1 MSRGAVSGSMTIFKD
16 RIAPLVFFLLC
27 SAIPLRAAQNAPPA
41 PSLIIEVVSQGQPV
55 AGASVVV
62 GGRSEISD
70 ASGRVG
76 FNVPSGEYDITV
88 EAKGHLSGTSRVM
101 VGAQSSAPTRIEIL
115 PIPEVQE
122 TVIVTATRTNTRLQD
137 QPVRVEV
144 INREE
149 IEEKALMT
157 PGSVA
162 MLLGETTGLRVQT
175 TSPAL
180 GAANVRIQG
189 LRGRYSQLVADGLP
203 LYGAQGDSFSLL
215 QVPPLDLGQVEIIK
229 GAASAL
235 YGASA
240 LGGVINLVSR
250 RPAEAEREFLINTTS
265 QSGLDLTSWLAN
277 PVGEAASWTL
287 LGGYHRQSGQ
297 DLDEDGWL
305 DLPGF
310 ERMVLRPRFFTD
322 NGAGKSLFGTI
333 GVMVEDRDGGT
344 SPGQS
349 LPNGAAFAESLKTR
363 HIDGGFV
370 GRWLAFDR
378 RVLAVRGSYMRR
390 SQDRRF
396 GSTAEHGVRST
407 WFGEASLQGSSG
419 RQTWVAGAAFQQDRN
434 TLQEL
439 PQFDYTF
446 SSPSVFMQDEIA
458 LTGSLT
464 LAVSARADVHSE
476 YGVLATPRISLLS
489 RPAAGWTVR
498 VAAGTGAFAPTPFT
512 EETEET
518 GLSRL
523 RPLRGLRAER
533 ARGSSLDITRVFGSV
548 EVTGTVFGSMVV
560 APVVTKA
567 LEDGSV
573 EFLNAPENTRTAG
586 TELLLRYRR
595 EGFVALATHAWTRST
610 EFDADEDLRRAVP
623 LTPAHAASFNAIW
636 EGDDWGRFG
645 IEMYFVGKQELDENP
660 YRRIS
665 RQHLLIGALGERRVG
680 GVRFFINAENL
691 LNIRQTN
698 YDPLILPSPR
708 RDGRWTVDAWAPLE
722 GRVVN
727 GGVRVAF

>member
-1 MSRGAVSGSMTIFKD
+1 MQPIVRAAFCFLLFAFPIAASAQDAQPDGPLQIEIVSGDT
-16 RIAPLVFFLLC
+16 PL
-27 SAIPLRAAQNAPPA
+27 Q
-41 PSLIIEVVSQGQPV
+41 
-55 AGASVVV
+55 GASVVV
-62 GGRSEISD
+62 NGRTAISNAEGRVTFD
-70 ASGRVG
+70 VASG
-76 FNVPSGEYDITV
+76 EHEITV
-88 EAKGHLSGTSRVM
+88 DAAGHLPATHRVV
-101 VGAQSSAPTRIEIL
+101 VGAQRPAPVRIEL
-115 PIPEVQE
+115 SPIPEAEE

-144 INREE
+144 IDREE

-215 QVPPLDLGQVEIIK
+215 QVPPLDLAQVEIIK

-250 RPAEAEREFLINTTS
+250 RPAETEREFLINTTS
-265 QSGLDLTSWLAN
+265 QSGVDLTSWLAY
-277 PVGEAASWTL
+277 PLRHDASWTL

-297 DLDEDGWL
+297 DLDDDEWL

-310 ERMVLRPRFFTD
+310 ERVVLRPRVFAD
-322 NGAGKSLFGTI
+322 NGAGRTMFATI
-333 GVMVEDRDGGT
+333 GIMAEDRNGGT
-344 SPGQS
+344 SAGGTLPGGES
-349 LPNGAAFAESLKTR
+349 FVESLKSR
-363 HIDGGFV
+363 HVDGGFV
-370 GRWLAFDR
+370 GRWLVLEK

-390 SQDRRF
+390 SQDRQF
-396 GSTAEHGVRST
+396 GSVSEYGVRST
-407 WFGEASLQGSSG
+407 WFGEVSLQGSSG
-419 RQTWVAGAAFQQDRN
+419 RQTWVGGVAFQQDRHA
-434 TLQEL
+434 LREL
-439 PQFDYTF
+439 PQHDYRF
-446 SSPSVFMQDEIA
+446 SSPSIFMQDEIA
-458 LTGSLT
+458 FNDKWT

-476 YGVLATPRISLLS
+476 YGVLATPRISVLS
-489 RPAAGWTVR
+489 RPAPGWTIR
-498 VAAGTGAFAPTPFT
+498 LAAGTGAFAPTPFT

-523 RPLRGLRAER
+523 RPLHGLRAER
-533 ARGSSLDITRVFGSV
+533 ARGTSLDVTRLFGSI
-548 EVTGTVFGSMVV
+548 ELTGTVFGSVV
-560 APVVTKA
+560 LHPIATKYA
-567 LEDGSV
+567 DDGFV
-573 EFLNAPENTRTAG
+573 EFVNAPEHTRTVG

-610 EFDADEDLRRAVP
+610 EFDANDGVRRTVP
-623 LTPAHAASFNAIW
+623 LTPDHAASMNAIW

-645 IEMYFVGKQELDENP
+645 IEMYFVGRQELDENP
-660 YRRIS
+660 YRRTGLP
-665 RQHLLIGALGERRVG
+665 HLLIGALAERRFG
-680 GVRFFINAENL
+680 GLRVFLNAENL
-691 LNIRQTN
+691 LDIRQTS

-708 RDGRWTVDAWAPLE
+708 PDGRWTVDAWAPLE
-722 GRVVN
+722 GRVIN

>member
-1 MSRGAVSGSMTIFKD
+1 MPRIVRAAFCLLLFALPLAADAQDSTQAPQGEAVAEDKPVPPVVEAEETIF
-16 RIAPLVFFLLC
+16 
-27 SAIPLRAAQNAPPA
+27 
-41 PSLIIEVVSQGQPV
+41 
-55 AGASVVV
+55 
-62 GGRSEISD
+62 
-70 ASGRVG
+70 
-76 FNVPSGEYDITV
+76 
-88 EAKGHLSGTSRVM
+88 
-101 VGAQSSAPTRIEIL
+101 
-115 PIPEVQE
+115 
-122 TVIVTATRTNTRLQD
+122 VTATRTNTRLQD

-144 INREE
+144 IDREE

-215 QVPPLDLGQVEIIK
+215 QVPPLDLAQVEIIK

-250 RPAEAEREFLINTTS
+250 RPAEAERELLVNATS
-265 QSGLDLTSWLAN
+265 QSGRDVTSWLPN
-277 PVGEAASWTL
+277 PPAGTASWAQ
-287 LGGYHRQSGQ
+287 LGGYHRQSEQ
-297 DLDEDGWL
+297 DLDDDGWL

-310 ERMVLRPRFFTD
+310 ERIVLRPSLFTD
-322 NGAGKSLFGTI
+322 NRTGKTMFATI
-333 GVMVEDRDGGT
+333 GIMAEDRNGGT
-344 SPGQS
+344 SPGRT
-349 LPNGAAFAESLKTR
+349 LPNGVAFTESLKSR
-363 HIDGGFV
+363 HVDGGFV
-370 GRWLAFDR
+370 GRWLAFR
-378 RVLAVRGSYMRR
+378 TRVLAVRGSYMRR

-396 GSTAEHGVRST
+396 GPAAEYGVRST
-407 WFGEASLQGSSG
+407 WFGEVSIQGSSG
-419 RQTWVAGAAFQQDRN
+419 RQTWVGGAAFQQDRHA
-434 TLQEL
+434 LREL
-439 PQFDYTF
+439 PQFDYRF
-446 SSPSVFMQDEIA
+446 SSPSAFMQDEIEI
-458 LTGSLT
+458 TEKWT
-464 LAVSARADVHSE
+464 LAISARADVHSE
-476 YGVLATPRISLLS
+476 YGVLATPRISVLS
-489 RPAAGWTVR
+489 RPASGWTIR

-533 ARGSSLDITRVFGSV
+533 ARSTSLDVTRVLGPI
-548 EVTGTVFGSMVV
+548 EVTGTVFGSVV
-560 APVVTKA
+560 RQPIVTRTLDA
-567 LEDGSV
+567 GDV
-573 EFLNAPENTRTAG
+573 EFLNAPESTRTAG

-610 EFDADEDLRRAVP
+610 EFDADEDVRRAVP
-623 LTPAHAASFNAIW
+623 LTPAHAASLNAIW
-636 EGDDWGRFG
+636 EGDEWGRFG
-645 IEMYFVGKQELDENP
+645 IEMYFVGKQQLDENP
-660 YRRIS
+660 YRGAS
-665 RQHLLIGALGERRVG
+665 RPHLLLGALGERRFG
-680 GVRFFINAENL
+680 GLRVFINAENL
-691 LNIRQTN
+691 LDIRQTK
-698 YDPLILPSPR
+698 YDPLIVPAPR

>member
-1 MSRGAVSGSMTIFKD
+1 MRNLMRSIARAVFCSFVLLLPVAVS
-16 RIAPLVFFLLC
+16 
-27 SAIPLRAAQNAPPA
+27 AQNPPLTQDPPTEEPPA
-41 PSLIIEVVSQGQPV
+41 SEQPV
-55 AGASVVV
+55 
-62 GGRSEISD
+62 I
-70 ASGRVG
+70 
-76 FNVPSGEYDITV
+76 
-88 EAKGHLSGTSRVM
+88 EA
-101 VGAQSSAPTRIEIL
+101 A
-115 PIPEVQE
+115 E

-144 INREE
+144 IDREE

-215 QVPPLDLGQVEIIK
+215 QVPPLDLAQVEIIK

-250 RPAEAEREFLINTTS
+250 RPDDTEHEFLFNTTS
-265 QSGLDLTSWLAN
+265 QSGFDLTSWLAN
-277 PVGEAASWTL
+277 PVGNTASWTL
-287 LGGYHRQSGQ
+287 LGGYHRQSEQ

-310 ERMVLRPRFFTD
+310 ERVVLRPRIFSD
-322 NGAGKSLFGTI
+322 NRAGRTI
-333 GVMVEDRDGGT
+333 FATVGIMAEDRNGGT
-344 SPGQS
+344 SQGRTLS
-349 LPNGAAFAESLKTR
+349 NGVPFVESLNSR

-370 GRWLAFDR
+370 GRWIAFEK

-390 SQDRRF
+390 SQDRQF
-396 GSTAEHGVRST
+396 GPASEHSARST
-407 WFGEASLQGSSG
+407 WFGEASLQGNTG
-419 RQTWVAGAAFQQDRN
+419 RQTWVLGAAFQQDRHA
-434 TLQEL
+434 LREL
-439 PQFDYTF
+439 PLFDYTF
-446 SSPSVFMQDEIA
+446 SSPSLFMQDEIA
-458 LTGSLT
+458 FNEKWT
-464 LAVSARADVHSE
+464 LAISARADVHSE

-489 RPAAGWTVR
+489 RPAPGWTVR
-498 VAAGTGAFAPTPFT
+498 IAAGTGAFAPTPFT

-533 ARGSSLDITRVFGSV
+533 ARGTSLDVTRIFGSI
-548 EVTGTVFGSMVV
+548 EVTGTIFGSVV
-560 APVVTKA
+560 LEPIVTRN
-567 LEDGSV
+567 LDDGSV
-573 EFLNAPENTRTAG
+573 EFLNAPDSTRTAG
-586 TELLLRYRR
+586 TELLVRYRR

-610 EFDADEDLRRAVP
+610 EFDADEGVRRAVP
-623 LTPAHAASFNAIW
+623 LTPAHAGSLNAIW

-660 YRRIS
+660 YRRTG
-665 RQHLLIGALGERRVG
+665 RPHLLVGALAERRFGRLRV
-680 GVRFFINAENL
+680 FINSENL
-691 LNIRQTN
+691 LDVRQTS

-708 RDGRWTVDAWAPLE
+708 PDGRWTVDAWAPLE
-722 GRVVN
+722 GRVIN
-727 GGVRVAF
+727 GGIRVAF

>member
-1 MSRGAVSGSMTIFKD
+1 MPFAARGTFCLLLTLLPFAV
-16 RIAPLVFFLLC
+16 
-27 SAIPLRAAQNAPPA
+27 AAQDPSQQGPVPEEQREQEKPP
-41 PSLIIEVVSQGQPV
+41 V
-55 AGASVVV
+55 
-62 GGRSEISD
+62 
-70 ASGRVG
+70 
-76 FNVPSGEYDITV
+76 V
-88 EAKGHLSGTSRVM
+88 EA
-101 VGAQSSAPTRIEIL
+101 A
-115 PIPEVQE
+115 E

-144 INREE
+144 IDREE

-250 RPAEAEREFLINTTS
+250 RPEEAERELLINATS
-265 QSGLDLTSWLAN
+265 QAGHDVTSWFAN
-277 PVGEAASWTL
+277 PISDTASWTL

-310 ERMVLRPRFFTD
+310 ERVVLRPRIFSD
-322 NGAGKSLFGTI
+322 NGAGKSMFATL
-333 GVMVEDRDGGT
+333 GVMAEDRNGGT
-344 SPGQS
+344 APGRTVPDGTAFTQS
-349 LPNGAAFAESLKTR
+349 LKSR
-363 HIDGGFV
+363 HVDGGFA
-370 GRWLAFDR
+370 GRWLAFNT

-390 SQDRRF
+390 TQDRRF
-396 GSTAEHGVRST
+396 GAAAERSARVT
-407 WFGEASLQGSSG
+407 WFGEASLQGVTG
-419 RQTWVAGAAFQQDRN
+419 RQTWVAGAAFQQDRHA
-434 TLQEL
+434 LREL
-439 PQFDYTF
+439 PQFDYRF
-446 SSPSVFMQDEIA
+446 STPSVFLQDEIA
-458 LTGSLT
+458 LNGMWT
-464 LAVSARADVHSE
+464 LAVSARADAHSE
-476 YGVLATPRISLLS
+476 YGVLATPRVSLLS
-489 RPAAGWTVR
+489 RPAAGWTIR

-518 GLSRL
+518 GLSRV

-533 ARGSSLDITRVFGSV
+533 ARGASVDVTRIFMNGAV
-548 EVTGTVFGSMVV
+548 EVTGTAFGSIVLGPV
-560 APVVTKA
+560 ATRD
-567 LEDGSV
+567 LHDGSS
-573 EFLNAPENTRTAG
+573 EFLNAPESTRTGG
-586 TELLLRYRR
+586 TEFLVRYRR

-610 EFDADEDLRRAVP
+610 EFDADEAIRRVVP
-623 LTPAHAASFNAIW
+623 LTPAHAASMNAIW
-636 EGDDWGRFG
+636 EGDEWGRFG
-645 IEMYFVGKQELDENP
+645 IEMYFVGRQNLDENP
-660 YRRIS
+660 YRRTG
-665 RQHLLIGALGERRVG
+665 RPHLLIGALAERRFG
-680 GVRFFINAENL
+680 GVRLFINAENL
-691 LNIRQTN
+691 LDVRQTN
-698 YDPLILPSPR
+698 YDPLILQAPR
-708 RDGRWTVDAWAPLE
+708 PDGRWTVDAWAPLD

>member
-1 MSRGAVSGSMTIFKD
+1 MQFGARGAFCFLLTLL
-16 RIAPLVFFLLC
+16 PLVV
-27 SAIPLRAAQNAPPA
+27 AAQDAPAA
-41 PSLIIEVVSQGQPV
+41 PKRL
-55 AGASVVV
+55 
-62 GGRSEISD
+62 
-70 ASGRVG
+70 
-76 FNVPSGEYDITV
+76 SGEGEPQEATSEEQREKETPPVV
-88 EAKGHLSGTSRVM
+88 EA
-101 VGAQSSAPTRIEIL
+101 A
-115 PIPEVQE
+115 E

-144 INREE
+144 IDREE

-250 RPAEAEREFLINTTS
+250 RPEEAERELLINATS
-265 QSGLDLTSWLAN
+265 QSGHDITSWFAN
-277 PVGEAASWTL
+277 PISDTASWTL
-287 LGGYHRQSGQ
+287 LGGYHRQSEQ

-310 ERMVLRPRFFTD
+310 ERVVLRPRIFSD
-322 NGAGKSLFGTI
+322 NGAGKSMFATL
-333 GVMVEDRDGGT
+333 GVMAEDRNGGT
-344 SPGQS
+344 TPGRTVPDGSAFTQS
-349 LPNGAAFAESLKTR
+349 LKSR
-363 HIDGGFV
+363 HVDGGFA
-370 GRWLAFDR
+370 GRWLAFTN
-378 RVLAVRGSYMRR
+378 RVVAVRGSYMRR
-390 SQDRRF
+390 TQDRRF
-396 GSTAEHGVRST
+396 GAVTETSARVT
-407 WFGEASLQGSSG
+407 WFGEASLQGVTG
-419 RQTWVAGAAFQQDRN
+419 RQTWVAGAAFQQDRHA
-434 TLQEL
+434 LREL
-439 PQFDYTF
+439 PQFDYRF
-446 SSPSVFMQDEIA
+446 STPSVFLQDEIA
-458 LTGSLT
+458 LNGKWT
-464 LAVSARADVHSE
+464 LAVSARADAHSE
-476 YGVLATPRISLLS
+476 YGVLATPRVSLLS
-489 RPAAGWTVR
+489 RPSAGWTIR

-518 GLSRL
+518 GLSRV

-533 ARGSSLDITRVFGSV
+533 ARGASVDVTRIFMNGAV
-548 EVTGTVFGSMVV
+548 EVTGTAFGSIVLGPIATRDV
-560 APVVTKA
+560 H
-567 LEDGSV
+567 DGSL
-573 EFLNAPENTRTAG
+573 EFLNAPEATRTGG

-610 EFDADEDLRRAVP
+610 EFDADELLRRVVP
-623 LTPAHAASFNAIW
+623 LTPAHAASMNAIW
-636 EGDDWGRFG
+636 EGDEWGRFG
-645 IEMYFVGKQELDENP
+645 IEMYFIGKQNLDENP
-660 YRRIS
+660 YRRTG
-665 RQHLLIGALGERRVG
+665 RAHLLIGALAERRFG
-680 GVRFFINAENL
+680 GVRLFINAENL
-691 LNIRQTN
+691 LDVRQTN
-698 YDPLILPSPR
+698 YDPLILPAPR
-708 RDGRWTVDAWAPLE
+708 PDGRWTVDAWAPLD